1 MWGERIIL
9 VHPVPEVFDPESA
22 DLVSASGLGLGLS
35 MVVEVVLCWCL
46 RGPYEPPHRAGLV
59 VASSCRVVV
68 GVGIMAAELCGCD
81 VAVGMV
87 DS

>member
-1 MWGERIIL
+1 M
-9 VHPVPEVFDPESA
+9 PVPEGPISEV
-22 DLVSASGLGLGLS
+22 GL
-35 MVVEVVLCWCL
+35 
-46 RGPYEPPHRAGLV
+46 EPPHKAGLV

-68 GVGIMAAELCGCD
+68 GVGIVVVGSCGCD

>member
-1 MWGERIIL
+1 M
-9 VHPVPEVFDPESA
+9 PKPEGPTSEV
-22 DLVSASGLGLGLS
+22 GLKPS
-35 MVVEVVLCWCL
+35 
-46 RGPYEPPHRAGLV
+46 HRAGLV

-68 GVGIMAAELCGCD
+68 GVGIMAAGLCGCD